1 MLLCTVAAKFKTL
14 GRKMWEGVARE
25 YNLRKGRS
33 WLVRDFDSLR
43 RKVRNLY
50 DKPKPTGNSDG
61 LPPRLRPI
69 ALAHEVQHAIEM
81 KAGAHTSHDGF
92 DRGQDDAHLLRDV
105 SDVFGP
111 TGGDAQ
117 EEEGNDD
124 DGDLASRDW
133 ASEEERKEEE
143 ESQLSVVDFRQRAHL
158 NDNPSHEPTPN
169 VTGSVLTRHGAI
181 SASLGEDVWSD
192 DEEEST
198 PSASE
203 VRRDLGGAAE
213 TTNAIT
219 AENAEAERRGCGGG
233 EASEQPD
240 CESATAE
247 SRVYGEEGKPA
258 DGKLAT
264 NSQSPGATSRSI
276 SPGAQNK
283 AVGRPRRGCDLRVM
297 RDNLDE
303 MTGRASAAGGKRDTP
318 DSSATGATY
327 ASNKRLRAKKRLDQL
342 RKEVDE
348 ATEKHSAIG
357 ADMLQVLMFMRE
369 DADRRAETED
379 RRRREDR
386 EALLASEKK
395 ERKERECRRRDKAAE
410 VEAQRCQELKLR
422 QQRREEQNRKEAAV
436 AAESRRRYE
445 ERVERDRA
453 EAREH
458 HDQIM
463 LLITT
468 LQRRGP
474 QSL

>member
-1 MLLCTVAAKFKTL
+1 
-14 GRKMWEGVARE
+14 
-25 YNLRKGRS
+25 
-33 WLVRDFDSLR
+33 
-43 RKVRNLY
+43 
-50 DKPKPTGNSDG
+50 
-61 LPPRLRPI
+61 
-69 ALAHEVQHAIEM
+69 M

-92 DRGQDDAHLLRDV
+92 DRRQDDAHLLRDV
-105 SDVFGP
+105 SAVFDP

-117 EEEGNDD
+117 GEEGNND

-133 ASEEERKEEE
+133 ASEDEREEEE
-143 ESQLSVVDFRQRAHL
+143 ESQVSVVDFRQRAPL
-158 NDNPSHEPTPN
+158 NDNS
-169 VTGSVLTRHGAI
+169 SWSQLKM
-181 SASLGEDVWSD
+181 SL
-192 DEEEST
+192 
-198 PSASE
+198 A
-203 VRRDLGGAAE
+203 RLDLGGAAE
-213 TTNAIT
+213 TTNAVT
-219 AENAEAERRGCGGG
+219 TENAEAERRSSGSG
-233 EASEQPD
+233 EASQQPE
-240 CESATAE
+240 CEPATAD

-258 DGKLAT
+258 DGELAT

-283 AVGRPRRGCDLRVM
+283 AVGRPRRGKSPSAPARATFASPDGPPLARDPTRAAQDAVEMARNKSRNTASNRLGGCDLRVM

-303 MTGRASAAGGKRDTP
+303 MTGRPSAAGGKRGTP
-318 DSSATGATY
+318 DSSAHGATY
-327 ASNKRLRAKKRLDQL
+327 ASNKRPRAKKRLYQR

-386 EALLASEKK
+386 EALLASEMK
-395 ERKERECRRRDKAAE
+395 ERKERESRRRDKAAE
-410 VEAQRCQELKLR
+410 AEARRCQELKLS
-422 QQRREEQNRKEAAV
+422 QQLREEQSRKEAAV

-445 ERVERDRA
+445 ERIERDRA
-453 EAREH
+453 EARER